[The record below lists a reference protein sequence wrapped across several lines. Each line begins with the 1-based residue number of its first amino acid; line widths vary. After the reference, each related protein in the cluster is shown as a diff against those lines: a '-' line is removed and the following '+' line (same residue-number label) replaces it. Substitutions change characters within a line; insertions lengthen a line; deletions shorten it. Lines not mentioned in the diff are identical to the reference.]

1 MASAGEPAGTDEL
14 MELVGVDE
22 VAAASEVLL
31 GGQATGRKA
40 DGSRIFIP
48 YWWTARGD
56 MPAGRGIP
64 AKPGKPNG
72 KKNGKFLAAASMAL
86 LVGERRGLVC
96 CSKLKLCLLNSDEV
110 GVCGG
115 VNRGVATSHT
125 AAKP

>member
-1 MASAGEPAGTDEL
+1 
-14 MELVGVDE
+14 MELAGVVE
-22 VAAASEVLL
+22 VAAASEDLF

-40 DGSRIFIP
+40 DGSRMFIP
-48 YWWTARGD
+48 YWWTAKGD
-56 MPAGRGIP
+56 MPAGRGMP

-72 KKNGKFLAAASMAL
+72 RKNGKFLAAASMTL
-86 LVGERRGLVC
+86 LVGERRCWPVGLVC

-125 AAKP
+125 AAKPFR